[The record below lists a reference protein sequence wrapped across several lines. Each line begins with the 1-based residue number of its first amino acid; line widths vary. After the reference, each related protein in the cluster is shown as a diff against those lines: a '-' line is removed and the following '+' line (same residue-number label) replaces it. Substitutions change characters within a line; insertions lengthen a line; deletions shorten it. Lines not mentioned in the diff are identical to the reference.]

1 MTNSLDFFFFCL
13 KGTFKTLSQSADRG
27 PILHCQRAL
36 PKTQFL
42 GSSALYEI
50 NKKKEPDQMASSLK
64 KTQTQLPPAMQG

>member
-1 MTNSLDFFFFCL
+1 MTNSLDFFFL
-13 KGTFKTLSQSADRG
+13 FKRNFKNFKSADRG
-27 PILHCQRAL
+27 PVLHCQRAL

-42 GSSALYEI
+42 GSSALYET